1 MSRPIPSA
9 RRRVKALADARAME
23 EQMERE
29 NPIHGAG
36 ATPSMGLSQFRGG
49 RKSLAKK
56 IAAAE
61 AATPSLYI
69 EEMDQ
74 EAEMPSGEYDGAG
87 AHAQGKHLAEHI
99 HKLRGGAFLKDF
111 ARGLHSVGSGY
122 DTGKY
127 EGEGKMRGGGPIIG
141 SGKLVISHGG
151 EEEECSESD
160 KEEMVGKGRRR
171 ARPKRMVS
179 ATDGRRKRAEIVRK
193 VMTEKGLSMI
203 EASKYVKANGL
214 Y

>member
-1 MSRPIPSA
+1 M
-9 RRRVKALADARAME
+9 ADMRAME
-23 EQMERE
+23 EQQERA
-29 NPIHGAG
+29 NPIRGAG

-49 RKSLAKK
+49 RKGTLSKK

-61 AATPSLYI
+61 EATPSLYI
-69 EEMDQ
+69 EEMDD

-99 HKLRGGAFLKDF
+99 HKLRGGAFLKAF
-111 ARGLHSVGSGY
+111 ASGLHSIGSGY
-122 DTGKY
+122 DSGKY
-127 EGEGKMRGGGPIIG
+127 EGEGKMRGAGHVIG
-141 SGKLVISHGG
+141 AGKLVITHG
-151 EEEECSESD
+151 EEECSDS
-160 KEEMVGKGRRR
+160 EEMVGKGRRS
-171 ARPKRMVS
+171 AKPKRVVS
-179 ATDGRRKRAEIVRK
+179 ATDGRRRRAEIVRK